1 MVTLVKFLVTSLA
14 NQPDAVEVESL
25 KNDPE
30 GELITISVDQ
40 NDMGRIIG
48 RGGKIISAIREL
60 VKVKAIKAGKRVKVV
75 LKDPLQTDQSY
86 PLKPSELSPQ
96 S

>member
-60 VKVKAIKAGKRVKVV
+60 VKVKAIKAGKRVKVI

>member
-14 NQPDAVEVESL
+14 NKPDAVEVTSQ

-48 RGGKIISAIREL
+48 RGGKIIYAIREL
-60 VKVKAIKAGKRVKVV
+60 VKVKAIKDGKRVKVI

-86 PLKPSELSPQ
+86 PSTPSELSPQ

>member
-75 LKDPLQTDQSY
+75 LKDPLQTGQSY

>member
-1 MVTLVKFLVTSLA
+1 MVTLVKFLVTSLV
-14 NQPDAVEVESL
+14 NKPDVVEVVSQE
-25 KNDPE
+25 NDPE

-75 LKDPLQTDQSY
+75 LKDPLQTGQSY